1 MVNVGRLAALSARAY
16 FFRAIPVI
24 ILDTHSVYHILCDL
38 YLTKRRAFMM
48 EQESLRNALDP
59 AERLTHETLDQLKVY
74 TIQTFASLAIFAL
87 FVAASIAA
95 DWLCGIYP
103 QVRIMIMFKIVAW
116 TMSVLGAICCTVLVV
131 RNTIAFIK
139 FLFKSPPQKTPG
151 QEVADEG
158 RDE

>member
-1 MVNVGRLAALSARAY
+1 MWLK
-16 FFRAIPVI
+16 
-24 ILDTHSVYHILCDL
+24 ILDSIG
-38 YLTKRRAFMM
+38 LTNLTDEQVRRCYDYVHKICVSRPREERQYTIATM
-48 EQESLRNALDP
+48 RAL
-59 AERLTHETLDQLKVY
+59 TYETLEQLKIY

-103 QVRIMIMFKIVAW
+103 QVRIMIMFKTVAW

-139 FLFKSPPQKTPG
+139 FLFKGPPQKTPG